1 MDKKSIRINFNFN
14 IAKNKNRRN
23 NSHFKTKHYK
33 NKDIDYIEGEIW
45 KPIKDF
51 ENVYYVSNKG
61 RIKNIISNKLMSNFI
76 VGDYY
81 KVFLYSRQ
89 YFVHKLVASAFI
101 PNLDNKPCV
110 DHIDTNSLNNNV
122 ENLRWVTI
130 KENNNNPITIA
141 KQKDRLKSYN
151 NNRKIRVVKFK
162 YKDYN
167 NIEIFDSVLDAA
179 KSVNDSSTNISRVC
193 KNNSKVS
200 IPRYLCKKY
209 CFMYENDFNRTFNE

>member
-1 MDKKSIRINFNFN
+1 MTN
-14 IAKNKNRRN
+14 
-23 NSHFKTKHYK
+23 
-33 NKDIDYIEGEIW
+33 EIW
-45 KPIKDF
+45 KDIAGY
-51 ENVYYVSNKG
+51 EGLYQVSNLG
-61 RIKNIISNKLMSNFI
+61 RVKSFHRNKEKIMNPRTNGDGYKNIQLCNAGVK
-76 VGDYY
+76 
-81 KVFLYSRQ
+81 KVFS
-89 YFVHKLVASAFI
+89 VHRLVAEAFI
-101 PNLDNKPCV
+101 PNPENKPCV

-151 NNRKIRVVKFK
+151 NNRKIRVIKFK

-193 KNNSKVS
+193 K
-200 IPRYLCKKY
+200 KY

>member
-1 MDKKSIRINFNFN
+1 
-14 IAKNKNRRN
+14 
-23 NSHFKTKHYK
+23 
-33 NKDIDYIEGEIW
+33 
-45 KPIKDF
+45 
-51 ENVYYVSNKG
+51 
-61 RIKNIISNKLMSNFI
+61 MSNFI
-76 VGDYY
+76 VGNYY
-81 KVFLYSRQ
+81 KVSLYSRQ

-151 NNRKIRVVKFK
+151 NNRKIRVIKFK

-200 IPRYLCKKY
+200 IPRYLYKKY
-209 CFMYENDFNRTFNE
+209 CFMYENDFNRTLNE

>member
-14 IAKNKNRRN
+14 IAKNKNGRN

-61 RIKNIISNKLMSNFI
+61 RIKNIIS
-76 VGDYY
+76 
-81 KVFLYSRQ
+81 
-89 YFVHKLVASAFI
+89 
-101 PNLDNKPCV
+101 
-110 DHIDTNSLNNNV
+110 T
-122 ENLRWVTI
+122 
-130 KENNNNPITIA
+130 
-141 KQKDRLKSYN
+141 
-151 NNRKIRVVKFK
+151 
-162 YKDYN
+162 
-167 NIEIFDSVLDAA
+167 
-179 KSVNDSSTNISRVC
+179 VNDSSTNISRVC

-209 CFMYENDFNRTFNE
+209 CFMYENDFNRTLNE

>member
-14 IAKNKNRRN
+14 IAKNKNGRN

-81 KVFLYSRQ
+81 KVSLYSRQ

-130 KENNNNPITIA
+130 KENNNNPIIIA
-141 KQKDRLKSYN
+141 KQKDRLKS
-151 NNRKIRVVKFK
+151 
-162 YKDYN
+162 YN

-200 IPRYLCKKY
+200 IPRYLCKKILLY
-209 CFMYENDFNRTFNE
+209 V

>member
-14 IAKNKNRRN
+14 IAKNKNGRN

-33 NKDIDYIEGEIW
+33 NKD
-45 KPIKDF
+45 
-51 ENVYYVSNKG
+51 
-61 RIKNIISNKLMSNFI
+61 
-76 VGDYY
+76 
-81 KVFLYSRQ
+81 
-89 YFVHKLVASAFI
+89 
-101 PNLDNKPCV
+101 
-110 DHIDTNSLNNNV
+110 
-122 ENLRWVTI
+122 VTI

-179 KSVNDSSTNISRVC
+179 KSVNDSSTNISRAC

-209 CFMYENDFNRTFNE
+209 CFMYENDFNRTLNE

>member
-14 IAKNKNRRN
+14 IAKNKNGRN

-81 KVFLYSRQ
+81 KVSLYSRQ

-101 PNLDNKPCV
+101 PNLDN
-110 DHIDTNSLNNNV
+110 
-122 ENLRWVTI
+122 
-130 KENNNNPITIA
+130 

-209 CFMYENDFNRTFNE
+209 CFMYENDFNRTLNE